1 MALLKSGLV
10 LAENEN
16 LVMELEAELWAASS
30 NPIARAFG
38 WLKKLY
44 YFLFG
49 IRVHGY
55 VVITDR
61 RVVEVRDRKACWVFN
76 VSKEIKYI
84 LPNSVKEIGY
94 TKAGTICGCFCQAYH
109 LYYEGHTEKTAI
121 MLKGVDEKGAQK
133 IVDSFYAAI
142 ATPNHE

>member
-16 LVMELEAELWAASS
+16 LVMELEAELWAISS

-38 WLKKLY
+38 WLLKLY
-44 YFLFG
+44 FFLFG

-61 RVVEVRDRKACWVFN
+61 RVVEVRDRKALWVFN
-76 VSKEIKYI
+76 VSKEIKYL
-84 LPNSVKEIGY
+84 LPNSIKEVGY
-94 TKAGTICGCFCQAYH
+94 TKSGTFCGCFCQAYH
-109 LYYEGHTEKTAI
+109 LYYEGWTQKTTI
-121 MLKGVDEKGAQK
+121 LLKGVDEKGAQK

-142 ATPNHE
+142 GTSQNA